1 MLSRDYYVIL
11 GVPRNASFEGIRAA
25 FDDLARYYHPDRAGR
40 DALPLYQE
48 LLEAFRVLSD
58 PEARQSYDAGLERGE
73 EPSAPRA
80 VQPPAPRPS
89 APRARPSSPSRGARR
104 PAEPMAQAPVS
115 VLRDFTATRP
125 SWDEVFER
133 FRSNFIPG
141 RRQRQGLDALRLDV
155 VIGPEQATKGGMLE
169 LAVPVFFP
177 CASCRGA
184 GRVLGYPCGDCNGSG
199 MCEEERPARLLVPP
213 MVRDGTTFQLP
224 LTGLG
229 IRNLYLEVR
238 IRVAG

>member
-1 MLSRDYYVIL
+1 MLRRDYYAIL
-11 GVPRNASFEGIRAA
+11 GVARTESQEGIEAA
-25 FDDLARYYHPDRAGR
+25 FDDLSRYYHPDRAGR

-48 LLEAFRVLSD
+48 LVEAFRVLANPD
-58 PEARQSYDAGLERGE
+58 TRRSYDRGLEHGEGPLIAERGD
-73 EPSAPRA
+73 
-80 VQPPAPRPS
+80 VPPPRPS
-89 APRARPSSPSRGARR
+89 APRTRR
-104 PAEPMAQAPVS
+104 TPEPLTPDPVS

-133 FRSNFIPG
+133 FRGNFIPG
-141 RRQRQGLDALRLDV
+141 KRQPQGLDALRLDV
-155 VIGPEQATKGGMLE
+155 VIGPEQAATGGMLN

-177 CASCRGA
+177 CVDCRGV
-184 GRVLGYPCGDCNGSG
+184 GRVLDYPCNECQGSG
-199 MCEEERPARLLVPP
+199 MREEERPARLFVPP

-224 LTGLG
+224 LRGLG